1 MSSRSRRAGN
11 QRTIVTLVTH
21 PSTTGLD
28 TPEEHGLLD
37 PPRNDGQQKGI
48 QMLTRISSNG
58 QLTIPKSI
66 RDALQFKSGDQFQAR
81 VEDGKIILERVTD
94 EFDSILEKAR
104 KQAKEAGMTKVD
116 VSKAIA
122 KVRSKK

>member
-1 MSSRSRRAGN
+1 
-11 QRTIVTLVTH
+11 
-21 PSTTGLD
+21 
-28 TPEEHGLLD
+28 
-37 PPRNDGQQKGI
+37 
-48 QMLTRISSNG
+48 MLTRISSNG

-116 VSKAIA
+116 VSKILLANLMQLGHN
-122 KVRSKK
+122 

>member
-1 MSSRSRRAGN
+1 VFRHCERTLRSNPLHGAEIASS
-11 QRTIVTLVTH
+11 
-21 PSTTGLD
+21 GLD

-81 VEDGKIILERVTD
+81 VEDGKIILSASRMNLIPSLKRHANRRRRRE
-94 EFDSILEKAR
+94 
-104 KQAKEAGMTKVD
+104 
-116 VSKAIA
+116 
-122 KVRSKK
+122 

>member
-1 MSSRSRRAGN
+1 
-11 QRTIVTLVTH
+11 
-21 PSTTGLD
+21 
-28 TPEEHGLLD
+28 
-37 PPRNDGQQKGI
+37 
-48 QMLTRISSNG
+48 MLTRISSNG